1 MPTSQRKAADADTP
15 VDAPPTA
22 EESPAVEETQAPAGV
37 EELREQIAEFAR
49 DAWQHEPRV
58 WLTYTG
64 ATAQVVMPFG
74 LLEPGDGAPVPE
86 SEVARYISTK
96 LFAASNSA

>member
-15 VDAPPTA
+15 VDAPPVA
-22 EESPAVEETQAPAGV
+22 EESPAVEEAQAPASA
-37 EELREQIAEFAR
+37 EELRERIAEFAR

-64 ATAQVVMPFG
+64 ATPQVVMPFG

-86 SEVARYISTK
+86 SEVARYVSTR
-96 LFAASNSA
+96 LFTAASA